1 MRKRVTLTCLSILIV
16 GCELKQRPS
25 YAPLEN
31 TLPPGGPTI
40 QYDPD
45 SSFKNIDKISA
56 TLSDE
61 DSKKFG
67 RSLGWYG
74 TESDFSL
81 EKIDGKTA
89 RQSVEIVNC
98 LKQAETKEQQAGCFN

>member
-1 MRKRVTLTCLSILIV
+1 MRKRVTLICLSFLTV
-16 GCELKQRPS
+16 GCDLEQHRA
-25 YAPLEN
+25 YAPIEN
-31 TLPPGGPTI
+31 TLPSGGLTV

-61 DSKKFG
+61 DSQKFN

-81 EKIDGKTA
+81 EKLDGKTA

-98 LKQAETKEQQAGCFN
+98 LKRAGTKERQAGCFN